1 MNEEQDKNSPQ
12 STDDNQPQE
21 PQLITPSRDEIIVPA
36 ETTTET
42 ETETEP
48 QPSTTNY
55 QPPTTT
61 DMEVHHHAHDPAAP
75 HHKKNWKSYFWEFLM
90 LFLAVFCGFLA
101 EYQLEHYIEKQ
112 RAKEFAVSLYRDL
125 VGDTT
130 AINNINHL
138 TENCISD
145 IDSLTALLDQQG
157 DLKANTINVYKYSV
171 NAFGLPQYQPNEST
185 LQQLLNSGSLRYFKN
200 ATLVDSIKYYNNQIQ
215 RNAEFSKSAYE
226 FNLEFRKIQLQVVK
240 IGLLNKARYSPDISN
255 QTQNNHHSLYD
266 HSNFLNQPLIT
277 YDAQKIEELSN
288 WCAFKQFYLINT
300 LRRNMVQKSTAVS
313 LIKLLK
319 ETYHIQ

>member
-1 MNEEQDKNSPQ
+1 MNEEQNKNSPQ
-12 STDDNQPQE
+12 STDDNQLQE
-21 PQLITPSRDEIIVPA
+21 PQLNTPSLDEIILPTVETA
-36 ETTTET
+36 EVEQPLT
-42 ETETEP
+42 P
-48 QPSTTNY
+48 NLKPSTLE
-55 QPPTTT
+55 

-130 AINNINHL
+130 AINNINTL

-145 IDSLTALLDQQG
+145 IDSLTALLDQPG
-157 DLKANTINVYKYSV
+157 DLKANAINVYKYSI

-215 RNAEFSKSAYE
+215 RNAEFSTSAYE

-240 IGLLNKARYSPDISN
+240 IGLLNKARYAQGISN
-255 QTQNNHHSLYD
+255 QWTNAQSSKYD
-266 HSNFLNQPLIT
+266 LSIFSNQPLIT
-277 YDAQKIEELSN
+277 YDAQKMKEFSN

-300 LRRNMVQKSTAVS
+300 LRRNMVQKSTAFS

>member
-1 MNEEQDKNSPQ
+1 LN
-12 STDDNQPQE
+12 
-21 PQLITPSRDEIIVPA
+21 TPSSDELIVHT
-36 ETTTET
+36 ETTTEA
-42 ETETEP
+42 EP
-48 QPSTTNY
+48 QPATSNK
-55 QPPTTT
+55 QPAT

-145 IDSLTALLDQQG
+145 IDSLTVLLDQPG
-157 DLKANTINVYKYSV
+157 DLKSNTINVYKYSV

-215 RNAEFSKSAYE
+215 RNAEFSTSAYE

-240 IGLLNKARYSPDISN
+240 IGLLNKARYFPGLSN

-266 HSNFLNQPLIT
+266 LTIFFNQPLIT
-277 YDAQKIEELSN
+277 YDAQKMEEFSN

-313 LIKLLK
+313 LIMLLK